1 MIKGISM
8 DETQIKTLLGE
19 LTDRFNSL
27 RGYL

>member
-1 MIKGISM
+1 MSM

>member
-1 MIKGISM
+1 M

>member
-1 MIKGISM
+1 MGKGMSM
-8 DETQIKTLLGE
+8 DETQIKTLLSE

>member
-1 MIKGISM
+1 MSKGFSM
-8 DETQIKTLLGE
+8 DETQIKTLLNE